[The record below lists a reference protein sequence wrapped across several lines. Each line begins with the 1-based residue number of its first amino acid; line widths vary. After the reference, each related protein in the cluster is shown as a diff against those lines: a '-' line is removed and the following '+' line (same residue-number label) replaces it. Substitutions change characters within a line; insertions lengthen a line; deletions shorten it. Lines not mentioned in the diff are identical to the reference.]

1 MMDAAN
7 NNDNP
12 NALNYAQDDKEP
24 LEVMEAPP
32 KDFDVFSSV
41 PISTKVVKGRKLVLE
56 NKDWNS
62 SVHMWIVDVERKLVL
77 MQKRSPHKDTFPNR
91 WDISS
96 AGHIPAGAKPIDTAQ
111 SELAEELGICLNNPS
126 DELKFQFICP
136 AEQANDGGWNCYEYV
151 YFLKR
156 DSTLLKCALGTAEVT
171 DVTWVSIDDLKK
183 ALTTEDETYVPR
195 VRNYIP
201 VFFECLDKMV
211 N

>member
-1 MMDAAN
+1 MTTAMTDPN
-7 NNDNP
+7 NP
-12 NALNYAQDDKEP
+12 NALDYAQDDKEP

-32 KDFDVFSSV
+32 KDFDMFSSV
-41 PISTKVVKGRKLVLE
+41 PVSTKVVKHRKLVLQ

-62 SVHMWIVDVERKLVL
+62 SVHMWIVDVKRKLVL

-111 SELAEELGICLNNPS
+111 SELAEELGISVDSP

-136 AEQANDGGWNCYEYV
+136 AEQANDGGWNCYEHV

-156 DSTLLKCALGTAEVT
+156 DSTVLKCALGTAEVT
-171 DVTWVSIDDLKK
+171 DVAWVSIDDLKK
-183 ALTTEDETYVPR
+183 ALNTLDEAYVPR
-195 VRNYIP
+195 VHNYIP
-201 VFFECLDKMV
+201 VFFACLDKMV
-211 N
+211 Q